1 MDTYGSRSISIGGA
15 ALHYALQK
23 IKDKARTL
31 AAHELEVSEDDL
43 EFEDGAFRVQ
53 GAPDKVRTIPEL
65 AVSAWTA
72 HDLPDG
78 FEPDLTAT
86 ATWDPKNFTWP
97 FGTHVCVAEVDTET
111 GRTELLRYVAVD
123 DCGVVINPMIVDG
136 QVHGGVAFGIAEALY
151 EEILYDEHG
160 NLVTGTLT
168 QYLVPSAAE
177 MPSFELDRTETPSP
191 TNPLGVKGIG
201 EAGTIAA
208 PPAVV
213 NAIVDAVSHL
223 GVTDVGKPATPERV
237 WRAIRDAKGGSAMI
251 PAPFEYQRVESVD
264 HAIQVLSDEPEA
276 KILAGGHSLL
286 PLMRVRLARPSLL
299 VDISRIQDLKYVKED
314 GDQVAIGALTRHHD
328 VANSEVLQELCPIV
342 AYAAGEIGDPQV
354 RHVGTIGGSVAHAD
368 PASDM
373 PTVLLALGAEM
384 VVRGPDG
391 SVRNVPAGDFF
402 KGLFEPDLATNEVL
416 TEIRVPKTTDRGWS
430 YLKFHRRAQDWALV
444 GVAALA
450 QNGGGPAVALTN
462 MADRPLRATGVEE
475 ELAGGA
481 DPAAAAQRAA
491 EGHEPADRRV
501 RERRVPRRS
510 S

>member
-1 MDTYGSRSISIGGA
+1 
-15 ALHYALQK
+15 
-23 IKDKARTL
+23 
-31 AAHELEVSEDDL
+31 
-43 EFEDGAFRVQ
+43 
-53 GAPDKVRTIPEL
+53 
-65 AVSAWTA
+65 
-72 HDLPDG
+72 
-78 FEPDLTAT
+78 
-86 ATWDPKNFTWP
+86 
-97 FGTHVCVAEVDTET
+97 
-111 GRTELLRYVAVD
+111 
-123 DCGVVINPMIVDG
+123 
-136 QVHGGVAFGIAEALY
+136 
-151 EEILYDEHG
+151 
-160 NLVTGTLT
+160 
-168 QYLVPSAAE
+168 
-177 MPSFELDRTETPSP
+177 
-191 TNPLGVKGIG
+191 
-201 EAGTIAA
+201 
-208 PPAVV
+208 
-213 NAIVDAVSHL
+213 
-223 GVTDVGKPATPERV
+223 
-237 WRAIRDAKGGSAMI
+237 MI

-264 HAIQVLSDEPEA
+264 RAIQVLSDEPEA

-299 VDISRIQDLKYVKED
+299 VDISRIQDLKYVRDD
-314 GDQVAIGALTRHHD
+314 GGQVAIGALTRHHD

-391 SVRNVPAGDFF
+391 NVRNVPASDFF

-450 QNGGGPAVALTN
+450 QNGSGPAVALTN
-462 MADRPLRATGVEE
+462 MSDRPLRATGVEE

-491 EGHEPADRRV
+491 EGTSPPTDAFASAEYRQELVKVLVRRAIEEAQA
-501 RERRVPRRS
+501 R
-510 S
+510 